1 MLGDAQVLVDD
12 RLDAFR
18 DALAAALRSGDRL
31 DLAAV
36 EREHAMLARRL
47 DDYGQCRDGEEIWR
61 AMGIEA
67 PQDVPMLP
75 TDVLVAAVLSRRAA

>member
-1 MLGDAQVLVDD
+1 MGDAQVLVDD

-18 DALAAALRSGDRL
+18 DALATAVRAGDHL

-36 EREHAMLARRL
+36 EREHTLLARRL
-47 DDYGQCRDGEEIWR
+47 HDYGACQDGEDVWR

-67 PQDVPMLP
+67 PHDVPMLP
-75 TDVLVAAVLSRRAA
+75 TDVLVAAVGSRRAA